1 MNWKALVLAAGL
13 ALAAPVAVAAGLD
26 DVEQANRLYS
36 EGRYELAIEAYTR
49 AIVSGE
55 LDPSALAIVY
65 NNRGVAYNAIGD
77 YDHAIADYQEALS
90 LQPGDPTTLRN
101 LRIALTRRAVAAA
114 NAGKYEEAL
123 ADLGKAIELEPSH
136 PLAWLRRAEVYMELG
151 QLDRARRDL
160 EEARRRGADAQELA
174 SASRRL
180 ELLEEAARRALLA
193 PPPPP
198 PAELA
203 ASAQARAGTGPEEP
217 APSARPAGP
226 AATAGSAVG
235 PASGEAPAAGDAGT
249 ASTTRQ
255 AAEGGSQPAPSATAR
270 PGEAATTRYRAIV
283 DVNARKGPGN
293 DHEVV
298 RIARKGQVLEVLGEV
313 RGWKHVR
320 FEDGLEAYI
329 YRRWLEPVE
338 PEAEGAGRAADGRE
352 G

>member
-1 MNWKALVLAAGL
+1 MNWKGLVLAAGL
-13 ALAAPVAVAAGLD
+13 ALAAPVATAAGLD

-49 AIVSGE
+49 ATVSGE
-55 LDPSALAIVY
+55 LDPAALATVY

-114 NAGKYEEAL
+114 NAGKYDEAL

-136 PLAWLRRAEVYMELG
+136 PVGWLRRAEVYMELG

-160 EEARRRGADAQELA
+160 EEARRRGADAGEVA
-174 SASRRL
+174 SATRRL

-203 ASAQARAGTGPEEP
+203 ASAQARAAGPEAAAQAAQTQPPVASPGQEP
-217 APSARPAGP
+217 A
-226 AATAGSAVG
+226 T
-235 PASGEAPAAGDAGT
+235 APAAAEDAQT
-249 ASTTRQ
+249 AEVEAQPGSPP
-255 AAEGGSQPAPSATAR
+255 AAAAPGAGSGERWR
-270 PGEAATTRYRAIV
+270 PVV

-298 RIARKGQVLEVLGEV
+298 RIVRKGEVLEVLGEK

-320 FEDGLEAYI
+320 FPDGLEAWI

-338 PEAEGAGRAADGRE
+338 GTVMPTTEDGR
-352 G
+352 

>member
-1 MNWKALVLAAGL
+1 VRWKAILPALVLAL
-13 ALAAPVAVAAGLD
+13 VAVRAAAAGLD

-55 LDPSALAIVY
+55 LDPGELAIVY

-114 NAGKYEEAL
+114 NAGKYDEAL

-136 PLAWLRRAEVYMELG
+136 PLAWLRRAEVYMEQG

-160 EEARRRGADAQELA
+160 EEARRRSADPQELGA
-174 SASRRL
+174 AQRRL
-180 ELLEEAARRALLA
+180 ELLDEAARRALLA

-203 ASAQARAGTGPEEP
+203 ARAHARTGASGPGKAEARPEP
-217 APSARPAGP
+217 ASPPPAAASGEREEKKAASASGKAPAGAASQP
-226 AATAGSAVG
+226 ATAGGGEPATDAVRRVRVI
-235 PASGEAPAAGDAGT
+235 A
-249 ASTTRQ
+249 
-255 AAEGGSQPAPSATAR
+255 
-270 PGEAATTRYRAIV
+270 
-283 DVNARKGPGN
+283 DVNARAGPGN
-293 DHEVV
+293 DHRTLRV
-298 RIARKGQVLEVLGEV
+298 AHKGQVLEMLGEV
-313 RGWKHVR
+313 QGWRHVR

-329 YRRWLEPVE
+329 YRRWLEPVS
-338 PEAEGAGRAADGRE
+338 PEEEAARRNSGEERR
-352 G
+352 